1 MTSNDEGGRKVNNP
15 EQHTGKGS
23 AADAGL
29 DAHLQAH
36 IGSQLKSMYDSY
48 LNAPVPDRIVELL
61 EQLDEVSRGSG
72 APRDGKAG
80 SRGSDT

>member
-1 MTSNDEGGRKVNNP
+1 MTSNNEGGRKMNDP
-15 EQHTGKGS
+15 DQHTDTRS
-23 AADAGL
+23 AADVGL

-72 APRDGKAG
+72 TAGDEKAG
-80 SRGSDT
+80 DRGSDT